1 MADSVPPYAT
11 LDDWIARE
19 AVPVPDNMPAAFNDA
34 VATILGSLDDSLEL
48 LGFGEALHGGEDI
61 LLLRNR
67 LFKRL
72 VEAHGFC
79 AIAIESS
86 FPRGR
91 LTNDYVLGRGP
102 ASYDAL
108 MDTGF
113 SHGFGQLEANREL
126 IEWMREYNGE
136 ASHPVKLHFYGFDQ
150 PALTAGPAS
159 PSQVL
164 GVAMEYLATVD
175 RDAAKAYLDRI
186 TPLLGQEADWED
198 PAAWYNPENP
208 VGLSPNAQALRIATE
223 DLVTELRIRRPEFVA
238 KSDEDRYLEAVHHAS
253 VARQFLSFYADVARA
268 PSRSLGVRDA
278 LMADNLAY
286 IVARERA
293 RGKVLVFAH
302 NMHLQS
308 GEAVMPAGPDTYRW
322 WPAGAHLNEVF
333 GSRYGVIGSAVG
345 VSEANGISQPEAG
358 TLEARV
364 MAVPGPVVFVPTHR
378 GEGVAEGAIAALP
391 TRSGSQRNPSYFPL
405 SPQSLSSFDWLT
417 VLDSTDYN
425 RGGRPLP

>member
-1 MADSVPPYAT
+1 
-11 LDDWIARE
+11 LDDWIAHE
-19 AVPVPDNMPAAFNDA
+19 AVPVADDSPAAFNAA
-34 VATILGSLDDSLEL
+34 VATIMGGLDDSLEL

-61 LLLRNR
+61 LMLRNR

-91 LTNDYVLGRGP
+91 VTNDYVLGRGP

-108 MDTGF
+108 LDTGF
-113 SHGFGQLEANREL
+113 SHGFGPLEANREL
-126 IEWMREYNGE
+126 VEWMREYNRE

-164 GVAMEYLATVD
+164 GVALEYLATVD
-175 RDAAKAYLDRI
+175 REAANVYIDRI
-186 TPLLGQEADWED
+186 APLLGQDCDWED

-223 DLVTELRIRRPEFVA
+223 DLATELRIRRPEFVA

-253 VARQFLSFYADVARA
+253 VARQFLSFYADVARS

-286 IVARERA
+286 IAARERA
-293 RGKVLVFAH
+293 RGKILVFAH
-302 NMHLQS
+302 NMHLQR

-333 GSRYGVIGSAVG
+333 GSRYAVIGSAVG
-345 VSEANGISQPEAG
+345 VSEANGIGQPAAG
-358 TLEARV
+358 TLEARLTG
-364 MAVPGPVVFVPTHR
+364 VPGPLVFVLTHW
-378 GEGVAEGAIAALP
+378 GQGFPDQEIAGLP
-391 TRSGSQRNPSYFPL
+391 IRSGSQRNPSYFPL
-405 SPQSLSSFDWLT
+405 TAQSLSNFDWLA
-417 VLDSTDYN
+417 VLDSTAYN
-425 RGGRPLP
+425 RGGRPLS

>member
-1 MADSVPPYAT
+1 M
-11 LDDWIARE
+11 
-19 AVPVPDNMPAAFNDA
+19 
-34 VATILGSLDDSLEL
+34 
-48 LGFGEALHGGEDI
+48 
-61 LLLRNR
+61 LRNR

-108 MDTGF
+108 LDTGF

-126 IEWMREYNGE
+126 IEWMREYNRE

-164 GVAMEYLATVD
+164 GVALEYLATVD
-175 RDAAKAYLDRI
+175 NVAAKAYLDRI
-186 TPLLGQEADWED
+186 TPLLGQDADWED

-238 KSDEDRYLEAVHHAS
+238 KSDEERYLEAVHHAS

-293 RGKVLVFAH
+293 RGKVLAFAH
-302 NMHLQS
+302 NAHLQR
-308 GEAVMPAGPDTYRW
+308 GEAQMPAGPDTYRW

-333 GSRYGVIGSAVG
+333 GPRYAVIGSAVG
-345 VSEANGISQPEAG
+345 VSEANGIGQPEAG
-358 TLEARV
+358 TLEALLT
-364 MAVPGPVVFVPTHR
+364 AVPGPVVFVPTHR
-378 GEGVAEGAIAALP
+378 GQRLSVGAFAGLP
-391 TRSGSQRNPSYFPL
+391 TRSGSHRNPSYFPL
-405 SPQSLSSFDWLT
+405 NPQSLSSFDWLA
-417 VLDSTDYN
+417 VLDYTTYN

>member
-1 MADSVPPYAT
+1 MTHPAPQHAT

-19 AVPVPDNMPAAFNDA
+19 AAPVADASPAALEA
-34 VATILGSLDDSLEL
+34 AIATILASLGDSVEL
-48 LGFGEALHGGEDI
+48 LGFGEALHGGEDV
-61 LLLRNR
+61 LMLRNR
-67 LFKRL
+67 LFRQL
-72 VEAHGFC
+72 VTAHGFC

-108 MDTGF
+108 IETGF

-126 IEWMREYNGE
+126 VEWMREYNLE
-136 ASHPVKLHFYGFDQ
+136 ASHSVKLHFYGFDQ
-150 PALTAGPAS
+150 PALAAGPAS

-164 GVAMEYLATVD
+164 RLALDYLAEVD
-175 RDAAKAYLDRI
+175 GIAAGAYRDRI
-186 TPLLGQEADWED
+186 DPLLGQDDGWEN
-198 PAAWYNPENP
+198 PVAWYNAENP

-223 DLVTELRIRRPEFVA
+223 DLATELRIRRPEFVA

-253 VARQFLSFYADVARA
+253 LARQFLSFYADVARA

-293 RGKVLVFAH
+293 RGKVLAFAH
-302 NMHLQS
+302 NMHLQR
-308 GEAVMPAGPDTYRW
+308 GEAEMPAGPDTYRW
-322 WPAGAHLNEVF
+322 WPAGAHLNAIF
-333 GSRYGVIGSAVG
+333 GPRYAVIGSAVG
-345 VSEANGISQPEAG
+345 VSEANGIGQPEAD
-358 TLEARV
+358 TLEARLT
-364 MAVPGPVVFVPTHR
+364 AVPGPLVLVPTHR
-378 GEGVAEGAIAALP
+378 GQGLPDEEVAGLP
-391 TRSGSQRNPSYFPL
+391 TRSGSQKNPSYFSL
-405 SPQSLSSFDWLT
+405 NPQSLSSFDWLA
-417 VLDSTDYN
+417 VLDSTAYN